1 MQKSV
6 LVCQNLRSPYP
17 KDRKEQ
23 REARGGGCLVVTGR
37 AMGRPPRPWAWCV
50 LSSAVLAASPASRP
64 LSIEQKLLLIAW
76 PASCAWQLCDRA
88 GDQEKVVK
96 TPWPAKLL
104 QLMTALSGLS
114 FFAKLT
120 KDAAVQLPWLPCAS
134 LLSLAHM
141 TFAVAGATA
150 GRLHSVVVLASA
162 WHDCYAWV
170 QRHAGRGRA
179 YIGTHGWRTP
189 ALVCHLRSNLHCG
202 PGGLVQNLGA
212 RQPRSH
218 PGCFGATDVPGVRA
232 SPGGG
237 QCLSRACAF
246 SSQCCSTVV
255 LSIPRRTITLPV
267 SFLLCVLLCQS

>member
-141 TFAVAGATA
+141 TLPSLELPLGDFIPWWSLLVLGMIATLGSSDMRAEAGLTLGRMDGAPLLWSAICVAISTVALVGWSKIWVRGNHGPIQDALAPLMSPASVLPLAVVNAF
-150 GRLHSVVVLASA
+150 RE
-162 WHDCYAWV
+162 
-170 QRHAGRGRA
+170 
-179 YIGTHGWRTP
+179 P
-189 ALVCHLRSNLHCG
+189 ALS
-202 PGGLVQNLGA
+202 
-212 RQPRSH
+212 
-218 PGCFGATDVPGVRA
+218 
-232 SPGGG
+232 
-237 QCLSRACAF
+237 
-246 SSQCCSTVV
+246 
-255 LSIPRRTITLPV
+255 PV
-267 SFLLCVLLCQS
+267 SAAVL